1 MTYWYRYF
9 TYAVLIKISEWP
21 DIFMNS
27 MNDPIPS
34 WTQWMTHTFMNSRY
48 SCQFLSSANDPIPS
62 WTQWMTQWPIPSWT
76 QWMTRYLHE
85 LQVLVPVLELSPLQR
100 LHMEVGTLDLL
111 LKPPSCKINRFK
123 SAVEEN
129 SSQFFIFEKGDKTP
143 ANLFRLS
150 HVTVWLS
157 CTSTWGWPA
166 PLLVVS
172 CHSLFILY

>member
-76 QWMTRYLHE
+76 QWMTRYLQELSEWPIDTFMNSVNDPIPSWTQRMTRYLHE
-85 LQVLVPVLELSPLQR
+85 LQVLVPVLELGPLQR
-100 LHMEVGTLDLL
+100 LHMEVGPLNLL
-111 LKPPSCKINRFK
+111 LKPPSCKMHNK
-123 SAVEEN
+123 
-129 SSQFFIFEKGDKTP
+129 
-143 ANLFRLS
+143 
-150 HVTVWLS
+150 
-157 CTSTWGWPA
+157 
-166 PLLVVS
+166 
-172 CHSLFILY
+172 